1 VATDSVSGQLN
12 EYDQIN
18 AQFDDQ
24 EALSMPINPGSNNNN
39 SIYML
44 DAVLSTENLIEKLLT
59 KFGNAEDEDLSDW
72 NRQDPKSNGDL
83 DGDGHH
89 NISYLKMM
97 NEINFREARMKNKDG
112 EPVPIS
118 ICART
123 GCHCSKRKYRTSDLD
138 ELGPGVN
145 LYFKML
151 KYFSCCFFL
160 FCIISVPS
168 ILMFINGGAYEN
180 EDMKTAGLIM
190 RTSLGNMDEYI
201 SNTCAYIDIGGDYP
215 AATNINFKCDQGKNY
230 YIKEF
235 KQVGMA
241 FKKQTCT
248 GLGNKMSVNTLDRC
262 TVGSMPDK
270 SNEDAI
276 LKAFNDNCIGK
287 MECDMPFDFLTMFDA
302 PCNEEIVRRRAG

>member
-1 VATDSVSGQLN
+1 VPGNKNTVTPLSQNKPNEVAADSISGQLN

-24 EALSMPINPGSNNNN
+24 EALSMPINPITNNNN

-59 KFGNAEDEDLSDW
+59 KFGNAADEDLSDW

-97 NEINFREARMKNKDG
+97 NEINFREARMKNKEG

-151 KYFSCCFFL
+151 KYFSCCFLL

-168 ILMFINGGAYEN
+168 ILIFMNGGAYEN

-190 RTSLGNMDEYI
+190 RTSLGNMDEFI
-201 SNTCAYIDIGGDYP
+201 SNTCAFTDIGGDYP
-215 AATNINFKCDQGKNY
+215 AATNINFKCD
-230 YIKEF
+230 
-235 KQVGMA
+235 
-241 FKKQTCT
+241 
-248 GLGNKMSVNTLDRC
+248 
-262 TVGSMPDK
+262 
-270 SNEDAI
+270 
-276 LKAFNDNCIGK
+276 
-287 MECDMPFDFLTMFDA
+287 
-302 PCNEEIVRRRAG
+302 